1 MERAFTHRKG
11 REEKTHLG
19 NQSLKLSPP
28 LERLR
33 SSNSP
38 NPFSVLGF
46 WVSRNLRNLYCKARV
61 LDNGGCCS
69 CSGRFQ
75 FNGTVVN
82 NSVYLASPCRFEEE
96 EADMECLDE
105 KKEGV
110 EEKENEGF
118 SDNVAEIGTFGD
130 LIIAEKVRM
139 SNSSSDFLTSET
151 TGHEE
156 QSHSSSEESSSPP
169 SLGWPV
175 EKSEAP
181 DCNSHSSSKEAE
193 EKTCLDDG
201 KLEKQGSSVS
211 EIEMMKERF
220 SKLLL
225 GEDMSGCGNGVS
237 TALSIS
243 NAITNL
249 CGNAESATLF
259 GQLWRLEPL
268 PSEKKRMW
276 RREMEW
282 LLCVS
287 DHIVELIPSWQTFP
301 DGSKLEVMTCR
312 PRSDLYVNLPAL
324 RKLDNMLLEIL
335 DGFENTDFW
344 YVDQGIRAQDA
355 DGSTSFRRTLQRQE
369 EKWWLPVP
377 RVPPGGL
384 HEDARKQLQ
393 HKRDCTNQI
402 LKAAMAINSI
412 TLTDMGVPELYLES
426 LPKNGKACLGD
437 LIYRYISS
445 EQFYPDCLLDCIDL
459 SSEHQAIEIANRVEA
474 SIFVWRRKVNSK
486 PSSNTSRSSS
496 RSSWEMVKDL
506 MVDAEKRE
514 LLAERAE
521 SLLLCLKQRFPGL
534 PQTALDVSKIQYNK
548 DVGKSILESYS
559 RVLESLA
566 FNIVARIDDLL
577 YVDDL
582 TKHSD
587 QFSSISKV
595 GFLAQSV
602 APISYSVPVP
612 STPYK
617 TAFTTPSFSPSHLVS
632 PARGER
638 SPFITSSKIPQ
649 RGLGVKKVLTDYL
662 SLETKGSPNEKEN
675 SISNTVQEIP
685 ESQTGP
691 ESIDCRKTTS
701 PSIRD
706 RFQRDDI

>member
-1 MERAFTHRKG
+1 MDRAGK
-11 REEKTHLG
+11 REEGEEREETQLG
-19 NQSLKLSPP
+19 NRRLKLC
-28 LERLR
+28 R
-33 SSNSP
+33 
-38 NPFSVLGF
+38 NPFSGFGF
-46 WVSRNLRNLYCKARV
+46 WVSKNLRNLYRKAR
-61 LDNGGCCS
+61 LSNNGFFCS
-69 CSGRFQ
+69 SRRVEFDG
-75 FNGTVVN
+75 NVVN
-82 NSVYLASPCRFEEE
+82 NSVFFVSDYCFLEEE
-96 EADMECLDE
+96 EERGAVMECLGE
-105 KKEGV
+105 KKNGN
-110 EEKENEGF
+110 NEGF
-118 SDNVAEIGTFGD
+118 GENANEVETFGD
-130 LIIAEKVRM
+130 LIAEEGRE
-139 SNSSSDFLTSET
+139 SSSSSDFLTSET

-156 QSHSSSEESSSPP
+156 EQSHSSSEESSSSPTT
-169 SLGWPV
+169 LGWPV
-175 EKSEAP
+175 EKPEAQDCASQCGDESGEKKGSEI
-181 DCNSHSSSKEAE
+181 
-193 EKTCLDDG
+193 
-201 KLEKQGSSVS
+201 S
-211 EIEMMKERF
+211 EIELMKERF

-225 GEDMSGCGNGVS
+225 GEDMSGSGNGVS
-237 TALSIS
+237 TALAIS

-249 CGNAESATLF
+249 CATLF

-268 PSEKKRMW
+268 PQEKKLMW

-312 PRSDLYVNLPAL
+312 PRADLYVNLPAL

-335 DGFENTDFW
+335 DDFENTEFW
-344 YVDQGIRAQDA
+344 YVDQGILAPDA
-355 DGSTSFRRTLQRQE
+355 DGSSSFRRTLKRQE

-384 HEDARKQLQ
+384 HEDTRKQLQ

-412 TLTDMGVPELYLES
+412 TLADMGIPESYLES

-445 EQFYPDCLLDCIDL
+445 EQFYPECLLDCLDL

-474 SIFVWRRKVNSK
+474 SMYMWRRKVNSK
-486 PSSNTSRSSS
+486 PASNTSRSSS
-496 RSSWEMVKDL
+496 RSSWEMVKEL
-506 MVDAEKRE
+506 MMDAEKRE

-534 PQTALDVSKIQYNK
+534 PQTALDMSKIQYNK

-587 QFSSISKV
+587 QFCSISKV
-595 GFLAQSV
+595 GLLAQNG
-602 APISYSVPVP
+602 PPMSYSVPVP
-612 STPYK
+612 CTPYK
-617 TAFTTPSFSPSHLVS
+617 TAFTTPSFSPARLVS
-632 PARGER
+632 PARGDR
-638 SPFITSSKIPQ
+638 SPFITSGKIPQ

-662 SLETKGSPNEKEN
+662 SIETKGNIFGSSNGKAG
-675 SISNTVQEIP
+675 SISKTTHGIIP
-685 ESQTGP
+685 GSQAGTEP
-691 ESIDCRKTTS
+691 SDSRKTTS
-701 PSIRD
+701 PSMRD
-706 RFQRDDI
+706 RFERDDI